1 MFLARLSIRSRF
13 MLVLV
18 IGFAFQACISVVSL
32 ISLKESM
39 LQARTLEVKHLL
51 ETAYSAVVF
60 YHNQAAKGL
69 MTDDAA
75 KAAAR
80 DTIRALHY
88 DNGNYFFIWTMDGV
102 GVAHGSHPEWEGKHV
117 LDSPDKDRL
126 PVVSYMVARLIEKCR
141 SSEKEGVTT
150 YRIQK
155 PGLNTPVDK
164 ISYTRLFEPWGW
176 SIGTGAYVD
185 DIDAVF
191 KTKTMNL
198 LAVFASLMLVA
209 GAFTFV
215 IGRDLSEA
223 LTRLSVRIASVAGG
237 EFEEKVPE
245 ISRQDEVGIMARAL
259 LILRDR
265 SRAAAELS
273 QEILRSNERLSEET
287 LRANKLAIEAE
298 QASIAKSEFLANM
311 SHEIRTPMNG
321 VIGMTGLLL
330 DTELTPEQRHYAE
343 TVRLSGTSLL
353 GLINDILD
361 LSKIEA
367 NKLELET
374 VEFDLHNL
382 LDNLASSLSAQAEAK
397 GIELFCFAAPEVPS
411 IVLGDPGRLRQ
422 ILTNLS
428 GNALKFTDCGEVDVR
443 VSLEE
448 ISDSHCK
455 LRFSTRDTGIGIPE
469 EKLATIFEKFSQVE
483 ASTTRKFGGTGL
495 GLPIAQ
501 QLVEMM
507 GGHILVKSEIGRGTE
522 FWFSIHMPLL
532 ATLNEEEGRAAC
544 PSN

>member
-13 MLVLV
+13 MLVLI

-32 ISLKESM
+32 ISLKQSM
-39 LQARTLEVKHLL
+39 LQARTSEVQHLL
-51 ETAYSAVVF
+51 EAAYSEVVF
-60 YHNQAAKGL
+60 YHGQAAKGL
-69 MTDDAA
+69 MTEEAA
-75 KAAAR
+75 KTAAR
-80 DTIRALHY
+80 DAVRAMHY

-117 LDSPDKDRL
+117 LQSPEKEKL
-126 PVVSYMVARLIEKCR
+126 PVVSYMVARLIQQCSTPAR
-141 SSEKEGVTT
+141 EGVTT
-150 YRIQK
+150 YRIPK
-155 PGLNTPVDK
+155 PGLITPVEK
-164 ISYTRLFEPWGW
+164 IAYTRLFEPWGW
-176 SIGTGAYVD
+176 SVGTGAYVD
-185 DIDAVF
+185 DIDAAF
-191 KTKTMNL
+191 LPKTISL
-198 LAVFASLMLVA
+198 LVVFAFLMLVA

-215 IGRDLSEA
+215 LGRDLAGA
-223 LTRLSVRIASVAGG
+223 LTRLSLRTAGVAGG
-237 EFEEKVPE
+237 EFEGKVPE
-245 ISRQDEVGIMARAL
+245 IDRRDEVGGLARAL

-287 LRANKLAIEAE
+287 LRAGKLAIQAE
-298 QASIAKSEFLANM
+298 QASIAKSDFLANM

-330 DTELTPEQRHYAE
+330 DTELTPEQRLYAE
-343 TVRLSGTSLL
+343 TVRVSGKSLL

-382 LDNLASSLSAQAEAK
+382 LDDLAAALAGQAEAS
-397 GIELFCFAAPEVPS
+397 GIELFCFADSEVPR

-428 GNALKFTDCGEVDVR
+428 GNAVKFTEHGEVDVR
-443 VSLEE
+443 VSLQEQNG
-448 ISDSHCK
+448 SAPT
-455 LRFSTRDTGIGIPE
+455 LRFSVRDTGIGIPE
-469 EKLATIFEKFSQVE
+469 EKLATIFEKFSQVD

-501 QLVEMM
+501 QLVQKM
-507 GGHILVKSEIGRGTE
+507 GGHIQVKSEIGRGTE
-522 FWFSIHMPLL
+522 FWFSIRMPLAANL
-532 ATLNEEEGRAAC
+532 TKEDRTAC
-544 PSN
+544 PLT

>member
-1 MFLARLSIRSRF
+1 
-13 MLVLV
+13 
-18 IGFAFQACISVVSL
+18 
-32 ISLKESM
+32 
-39 LQARTLEVKHLL
+39 
-51 ETAYSAVVF
+51 
-60 YHNQAAKGL
+60 
-69 MTDDAA
+69 
-75 KAAAR
+75 
-80 DTIRALHY
+80 
-88 DNGNYFFIWTMDGV
+88 
-102 GVAHGSHPEWEGKHV
+102 
-117 LDSPDKDRL
+117 
-126 PVVSYMVARLIEKCR
+126 
-141 SSEKEGVTT
+141 
-150 YRIQK
+150 
-155 PGLNTPVDK
+155 
-164 ISYTRLFEPWGW
+164 
-176 SIGTGAYVD
+176 
-185 DIDAVF
+185 
-191 KTKTMNL
+191 
-198 LAVFASLMLVA
+198 
-209 GAFTFV
+209 
-215 IGRDLSEA
+215 
-223 LTRLSVRIASVAGG
+223 
-237 EFEEKVPE
+237 
-245 ISRQDEVGIMARAL
+245 MARAL